1 MQHVHSQSEK
11 FDLFRLVVTC
21 IFINAIL
28 INYFKHTLIVIK
40 EYFVSTCTV
49 ILTDM
54 KPFIKDNFL
63 CVSNNEEI
71 EFYQTEC
78 SPYIDYKHEF
88 ILLFL

>member
-1 MQHVHSQSEK
+1 
-11 FDLFRLVVTC
+11 
-21 IFINAIL
+21 
-28 INYFKHTLIVIK
+28 
-40 EYFVSTCTV
+40 
-49 ILTDM
+49 M